1 MATIIEKAQKS
12 GRKYLNEI
20 ESKQLLKEAGVPTT
34 DTRLAISR
42 NEAIAFAKQIGFPVV
57 LKIISAD
64 IVHKSDI
71 GGVKLELGD
80 GASVGKAYDEMM
92 ATVKAKQPSAKIDG
106 VSVQNMARPGVEVII
121 VVSRDRQF
129 GPVLMFGMGGI
140 LVELLKDVSFR
151 IVPITRHD
159 AHEMIREMKSFPL
172 LEGYRGSEPAS
183 IEALEDMLLKVSEL
197 AARTPEIKELD
208 LNPVFARRDD
218 AIAVTRALSWNRCT
232 AMGYPWPAR
241 KTSGLTAWKDQDDPF
256 REYREAIWTSTERSK
271 RMRKS

>member
-1 MATIIEKAQKS
+1 MSAMATIIENAQKS

-20 ESKQLLKEAGVPTT
+20 ESKQLLKGAGVPTT
-34 DTRLAISR
+34 DIRLATSR
-42 NEAIAFAKQIGFPVV
+42 DEAIAFAKQIGFPVV
-57 LKIISAD
+57 LKILSPD
-64 IVHKSDI
+64 IVHKSDV
-71 GGVKLELGD
+71 GGVKLGLAD
-80 GASVGKAYDEMM
+80 GAAVGKAYDEMM

-121 VVSRDRQF
+121 GVSKDRQF

-159 AHEMIREMKSFPL
+159 AQEMIREMKSFPL

-183 IEALEDMLLKVSEL
+183 IKALEEMLLKVSEL
-197 AARTPEIKELD
+197 AAKTPEIKEMD

-218 AIAVTRALSWNRCT
+218 AIAVD
-232 AMGYPWPAR
+232 AR
-241 KTSGLTAWKDQDDPF
+241 IIL
-256 REYREAIWTSTERSK
+256 E
-271 RMRKS
+271 

>member
-1 MATIIEKAQKS
+1 MATIIENAQMS

-34 DTRLAISR
+34 DIRLAKSR
-42 NEAIAFAKQIGFPVV
+42 DEAVAFANQIGFPVV
-57 LKIISAD
+57 LKIISPD

-71 GGVKLELGD
+71 GGVKLGLGD
-80 GASVGKAYDEMM
+80 GTAVSKAYDEMM
-92 ATVKAKQPSAKIDG
+92 AAVKAKQPSAKIDG

-121 VVSRDRQF
+121 GVSRDQQF

-151 IVPITRHD
+151 IIPITRYD

-183 IEALEDMLLKVSEL
+183 IEALEDLLLKVSEL
-197 AARTPEIKELD
+197 ATKTPQIKEMD

-218 AIAVTRALSWNRCT
+218 AIAVD
-232 AMGYPWPAR
+232 AR
-241 KTSGLTAWKDQDDPF
+241 IIL
-256 REYREAIWTSTERSK
+256 E
-271 RMRKS
+271 

>member
-1 MATIIEKAQKS
+1 MSTIIENAQKN

-34 DTRLAISR
+34 DTRLAKSR
-42 NEAIAFAKQIGFPVV
+42 DEAIAFAKEIGFPAV
-57 LKIISAD
+57 LKVISPD

-71 GGVKLELGD
+71 GGVKLGLGD
-80 GASVGKAYDEMM
+80 GAAVGKAYDEII
-92 ATVKAKQPSAKIDG
+92 ATVKSKRPGVKIDG
-106 VSVQNMARPGVEVII
+106 ASVQTMAKPGVEVII
-121 VVSRDRQF
+121 GVSKDRQF

-151 IVPITRHD
+151 IVPITRYD
-159 AHEMIREMKSFPL
+159 AHEMIKEMKSFPL
-172 LEGYRGSEPAS
+172 LEGYRGSESAS

-218 AIAVTRALSWNRCT
+218 AIAVD
-232 AMGYPWPAR
+232 AR
-241 KTSGLTAWKDQDDPF
+241 IIL
-256 REYREAIWTSTERSK
+256 E
-271 RMRKS
+271 

>member
-1 MATIIEKAQKS
+1 MSATATIIENAKKS
-12 GRKYLNEI
+12 GRRYLNEI

-34 DTRLAISR
+34 DTRLAKSR
-42 NEAIAFAKQIGFPVV
+42 DEAIALAKEIGFPVV
-57 LKIISAD
+57 LKIVSPD

-80 GASVGKAYDEMM
+80 GTAVGMAYDEIIG
-92 ATVKAKQPSAKIDG
+92 TVKSKQPGVKIDG
-106 VSVQNMARPGVEVII
+106 ASVQTMAKPGVEVII
-121 VVSRDRQF
+121 GVSKDRQF

-151 IVPITRHD
+151 IVPITRYD
-159 AHEMIREMKSFPL
+159 AHEMIKEMKSFPL
-172 LEGYRGSEPAS
+172 LEGYRGSESAS

-218 AIAVTRALSWNRCT
+218 AIAVD
-232 AMGYPWPAR
+232 AR
-241 KTSGLTAWKDQDDPF
+241 IIL
-256 REYREAIWTSTERSK
+256 E
-271 RMRKS
+271 

>member
-1 MATIIEKAQKS
+1 LSATATIIENAQKS

-34 DTRLAISR
+34 DTRLAKSR
-42 NEAIAFAKQIGFPVV
+42 DEAIAFAKEIGFPAV
-57 LKIISAD
+57 LKIISPD

-71 GGVKLELGD
+71 GGVKLGLGD
-80 GASVGKAYDEMM
+80 GATVGKAYDEMM
-92 ATVKAKQPSAKIDG
+92 ATAKAKQPSAKIDG
-106 VSVQNMARPGVEVII
+106 VSVQNMAKPGVEVII
-121 VVSRDRQF
+121 GVSRDQQF

-159 AHEMIREMKSFPL
+159 AHEMIKEMKSFPL

-183 IEALEDMLLKVSEL
+183 IEALKDMLLKISEF
-197 AARTPEIKELD
+197 ADKTPEIKEMD

-218 AIAVTRALSWNRCT
+218 AIAVD
-232 AMGYPWPAR
+232 AR
-241 KTSGLTAWKDQDDPF
+241 IIL
-256 REYREAIWTSTERSK
+256 E
-271 RMRKS
+271 